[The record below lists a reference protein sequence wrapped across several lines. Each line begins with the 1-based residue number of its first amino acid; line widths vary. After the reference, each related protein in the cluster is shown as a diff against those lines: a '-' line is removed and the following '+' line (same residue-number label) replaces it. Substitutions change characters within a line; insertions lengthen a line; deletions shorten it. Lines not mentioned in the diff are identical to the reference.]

1 LDIDHGT
8 YPFVTSSN
16 TLPSA
21 ASSGSGM
28 STKDIGYI
36 LGIVKAYTT
45 RVGSGPFPSELSNSI
60 GQKLGQIGNEFGTVT
75 GRQRRCG
82 WFDSVITR
90 HSMEV
95 AGIDGI
101 ALTKLDVLDSFK
113 EIKICIGYKLYN
125 KKMKYFLPLIIALSL
140 LINPVNTY
148 AEELILAGGCFWCL
162 EHDLESLK
170 GINFVQ
176 SGYSGGDLQ
185 NPTYENHEG
194 HQEVVL
200 VNYDSKLVTLPEILR
215 LYFRN
220 IDPLDG
226 KGQFCDRGDS
236 YRPVIFFKDET
247 EETDA
252 KNSILSASNELRVPL
267 EKISVEL
274 KSKGKFW
281 LAEEYHQDF
290 AERNELKYK
299 FYRFSCGRDQR
310 LDKLWGDNA
319 RSLNLWTE

>member
-1 LDIDHGT
+1 MIE
-8 YPFVTSSN
+8 P
-16 TLPSA
+16 
-21 ASSGSGM
+21 
-28 STKDIGYI
+28 
-36 LGIVKAYTT
+36 
-45 RVGSGPFPSELSNSI
+45 
-60 GQKLGQIGNEFGTVT
+60 QKKSLIPLFE
-75 GRQRRCG
+75 
-82 WFDSVITR
+82 
-90 HSMEV
+90 
-95 AGIDGI
+95 
-101 ALTKLDVLDSFK
+101 
-113 EIKICIGYKLYN
+113 LYN
-125 KKMKYFLPLIIALSL
+125 KKMKYFLPLIIAFSIF
-140 LINPVNTY
+140 INPLNTL

-200 VNYDSKLVTLPEILR
+200 VDYDSQLVTLPEILR

-220 IDPLDG
+220 IDPLDA

-247 EETDA
+247 DKSYETNA
-252 KNSILSASNELRVPL
+252 IVSASIELQVPL

-274 KSKGKFW
+274 KPKGQFW
-281 LAEEYHQDF
+281 VAEDYHQDF

-319 RSLNLWTE
+319 RSTNLWTE

>member
-1 LDIDHGT
+1 
-8 YPFVTSSN
+8 
-16 TLPSA
+16 
-21 ASSGSGM
+21 
-28 STKDIGYI
+28 
-36 LGIVKAYTT
+36 
-45 RVGSGPFPSELSNSI
+45 
-60 GQKLGQIGNEFGTVT
+60 
-75 GRQRRCG
+75 
-82 WFDSVITR
+82 
-90 HSMEV
+90 
-95 AGIDGI
+95 
-101 ALTKLDVLDSFK
+101 
-113 EIKICIGYKLYN
+113 
-125 KKMKYFLPLIIALSL
+125 MKYLLSLIIVFS
-140 LINPVNTY
+140 IFTNPVNAF

-200 VNYDSKLVTLPEILR
+200 VDYDSQLVTLNEILR

-226 KGQFCDRGDS
+226 NGQFCDRGDS
-236 YRPVIFFKDET
+236 DRPVIFFKDAT
-247 EETDA
+247 EESDA
-252 KNSILSASNELRVPL
+252 INAFVSASNELRVPL
-267 EKISVEL
+267 EKISVEI
-274 KSKGKFW
+274 KSKSQFW
-281 LAEEYHQDF
+281 LAEEYHQNF

-319 RSLNLWTE
+319 RSKNIWNE